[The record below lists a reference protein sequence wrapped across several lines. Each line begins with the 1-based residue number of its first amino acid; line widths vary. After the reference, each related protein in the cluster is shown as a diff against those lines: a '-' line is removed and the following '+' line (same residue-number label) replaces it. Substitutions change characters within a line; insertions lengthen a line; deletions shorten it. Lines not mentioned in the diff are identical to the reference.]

1 MLYLHRCG
9 NRGNRAMAK
18 KGKGL
23 SFYRRK
29 KKISSAMIREVFF
42 WIFGILAS
50 AFIATVLVLFYG
62 MTTNVVG
69 ASMEPELYNGQKIYV
84 DRFLYLLSSPKKGD
98 VVVFLPNGNENAHYY
113 VKRVVA
119 APGDHLIILDGTLYV
134 NGIESEWV
142 KGYIADPGIA
152 VNELTLES
160 GEFFCIG
167 DNPGNSEDSRSPN
180 IGPVKDEDIIGKAW
194 FRAGCE
200 KQSMGIVK

>member
-1 MLYLHRCG
+1 
-9 NRGNRAMAK
+9 MAK

-23 SFYRRK
+23 SFYKRK
-29 KKISSAMIREVFF
+29 KKISSAMIREVFL

-119 APGDHLIILDGTLYV
+119 VPGDHLVVLDGTLYV

-142 KGYIADPGIA
+142 TGYIADPGIA
-152 VNELTLES
+152 VNELTLEN

-167 DNPGNSEDSRSPN
+167 ENPGNSEDSRSPN
-180 IGPVKDEDIIGKAW
+180 IGPVNDEDIIGKVW

-200 KQSMGIVK
+200 KQSMGFVK